1 MSKKTL
7 VNKSKKSK
15 RRLKR
20 SIRRS
25 LAAILMITAIG
36 IAAIPI
42 PENYAEDGS
51 NDNGNEDQNQ
61 PVVTALPYSYKVDAE
76 GADVTVSQASITN
89 GKNKT
94 KQTSYSIVE
103 GERYPV
109 LIWQFQYYTTKDPD
123 LQGVSKDVNIISNY
137 NKSYLTQ
144 TIYINEAI
152 VTDYV
157 QVSVDTYN
165 KYYATANNTEY
176 ELEMDMADSAD
187 KDKAEKFLQKYF
199 PGQYQDYL
207 NACKNYKDG
216 DKPRLSRLVSDLSAD
231 QKLEYYCDQRPG
243 LEGCRL
249 VGVLDDSH
257 WEADSVTSVPAT
269 TVQDVVPRDGE
280 GDGTETNPD
289 PGTEQ
294 IIYDLYI
301 PKKISPVANDS
312 TTDENGYLINGI
324 TQIKGIGDGVFKGV
338 GNVTSLKTSEKIPL
352 NYIGVSAFEDSYIQD
367 IDLRNIEYIS
377 DSAFKSCHNLINI
390 DLSQNT
396 KEIGT
401 EAFYDTGLQN
411 VKLGAEVRTVGP
423 GAFAECTSLQTID
436 FSGVKYS
443 GMTIG
448 KYAFYNAI
456 ALNSVNFGVA
466 DTMAEFEKKT
476 ANTTVDITA
485 IGEGAFAVE
494 DPENGSMSMFTF
506 PSNIAAPITASSQK
520 GLGDY
525 VLAGRANL
533 QYVTMPSSFGRQSR
547 VKVPDNTFYYCFNL
561 ACVKFPDN
569 SVGSCGYA
577 TYDSAKLFAN
587 VTNDAFYVK
596 GPKMVTPGAKDDKD
610 VALPR
615 QATWEAVTTVS
626 NTVPY
631 LYIDNNKEYY
641 EIGYKDER
649 TGGNYLLCIDNK
661 GVLTSCTRK
670 DKTSSGTVEELII
683 PAQVGKVNVVSI
695 DKNCFSDEG
704 LNNAVKKLTIE
715 DNSISKIDD
724 SVFKGWEVL
733 EKVTIGNSVKS
744 IGKEAFKDCTQLID
758 VTFNSPEDHAS
769 FTIGTDA
776 FKTGSERL
784 TFHGD
789 IVNGYAP
796 FTWAMDKNNII
807 KTDDNGTGEIRV
819 CYQSLFPTYLTVMY
833 NPNTDM
839 VTLLDYPKS
848 SQVSKLLNEKYESEF
863 KKKGYTS
870 YEKMREGESYDEY
883 SDSDPAN
890 PTENDNRRIRFAQ
903 RWRDEVAAVT
913 DPQQQADAEEALYAS
928 GDYGPWIN
936 SAFSS
941 KWDEWTDGVPGG
953 TGGSANAENAQ
964 NVFLSSVHTMTD
976 WLFEPLVVYANNLPK
991 AYYDRFP
998 FDVVKNRS
1006 AVRPYIAPS
1015 DEEQLLV
1022 DGTQAINVPAG
1033 VDSIDV
1039 LGYRDS
1045 KMQDGETDGPK
1056 KNDKNIQTYLT
1067 GRNGIWDART
1077 EEMYTNDSSGFDR
1090 DNTKIQPGL
1099 FSGKYDDY
1107 NLSEVDAKADGSN
1120 ERNVRGNDQI
1130 VSVTLGSVKYLPKY
1144 AFDSCEQL
1152 RMVTLGPD
1160 CADIGTAPFRGCYT
1174 LINVNCDGNRK
1185 YMADNG
1191 IIYSRDTVAADT
1203 DLGNYAGTYTIE
1215 ECLYAR
1221 GKSGGVG
1228 TPTVPE
1234 PGYNEGQETVTIS
1247 RVKEIRDGAFEEC
1260 VNVTKVYLD
1269 TALNLTKIPKD
1280 CFKNC
1285 EHVQQI
1291 WMPRTVNYIDE
1302 GAFAYDNNLG
1312 ELSIPGKE
1320 VFISAKA
1327 FVDKTISGKSL
1338 VTTISTYA
1346 DSSARRYA
1354 EKYADDYLL
1363 DYQEK
1368 TSEWTVI
1375 FLDADG
1381 NQIGNTLYKV
1391 NNSRLTEDE
1400 IPAAP
1405 EKEGWVFEKWISTSG
1420 AEVSAPITTDTVFI
1434 AQGYSANGMVDGKHY
1449 TVDFY
1454 CQVCGKQM
1462 GNTQLIEPGAAA
1474 VPPSNLPDHDHKGY
1488 TFTGWSSDEY
1498 LNVQKNLIILGMFS
1512 GSGTSGGSSGTN
1524 NGGNTTT
1531 SNNTSNTTSNRSTST
1546 SATSSSTSA
1555 TSTSTGATGKYTVTV
1570 VNGSGSGSYDVGT
1583 TVIIAANTPATGKV
1597 FSKWTTESQG
1607 VTLASVSMTAT
1618 TFVMPANNVTITANY
1633 VDGAPAAGGTVSTG
1647 TGNTNNRDTGNGSTR
1662 VDITKPGISNKDLAT
1677 ATVNGSTD
1685 NFVVKISETDE
1696 ATQAVV
1702 NALTNKY
1709 GNLESILYYAMDISL
1724 YDSTGTT
1731 KITNTQGLSV
1741 DITIPLPDAL
1751 TLYAGNNMAGAVV
1764 SDQLEDL
1771 SERFTTINGIPCI
1784 SFTATHFSP
1793 YTIYVNTQ
1801 NLSEGLLDS
1810 TPKTGDPIHPKWF
1823 LSLGLACLS
1832 IILFIKKDKKSVKVK
1847 TV

>member
-7 VNKSKKSK
+7 ANKSKKSK

-36 IAAIPI
+36 VAAIPV
-42 PENYAEDGS
+42 PENYATDG
-51 NDNGNEDQNQ
+51 DDIITDDPDEGD
-61 PVVTALPYSYKVDAE
+61 VVVPSRPYAYDVTT
-76 GADVTVSQASITN
+76 ADVTVDENVTSAE
-89 GKNKT
+89 GKTHKG
-94 KQTSYSIVE
+94 TSYTVYIAETS
-103 GERYPV
+103 PV
-109 LIWQFQYYTTKDPD
+109 LIKEFEFFNTRNDG
-123 LQGVSKDVNIISNY
+123 QGANIISRY
-137 NKSYLTQ
+137 NKNYLRD
-144 TIYINEAI
+144 TIYVYENITTEYNVIEK
-152 VTDYV
+152 T
-157 QVSVDTYN
+157 TYN
-165 KYYATANNTEY
+165 TWYANTNNSGKTYKLQMNDNANNTKE
-176 ELEMDMADSAD
+176 
-187 KDKAEKFLQKYF
+187 AEDFLQKF
-199 PGQYQDYL
+199 FAAEYQTYL
-207 NACKNYKDG
+207 DQCKNYKQG
-216 DKPRLSRLVSDLSAD
+216 DAYIPVIEKTPADLSPEN
-231 QKLEYYCDQRPG
+231 KLIYYCDKTPG
-243 LEGCRL
+243 LEGFKL
-249 VGVLDDSH
+249 VEVIDERDKSM
-257 WEADSVTSVPAT
+257 
-269 TVQDVVPRDGE
+269 DVVEDSTG
-280 GDGTETNPD
+280 GTGS
-289 PGTEQ
+289 GTGSTSGNTAANNKTV
-294 IIYDLYI
+294 YI
-301 PKKISPVANDS
+301 PQKITLTAGETDLSFDQNGFS
-312 TTDENGYLINGI
+312 RLNTTSIR
-324 TQIKGIGDGVFKGV
+324 GIGDEVFYGVQ
-338 GNVTSLKTSEKIPL
+338 NVTSLVTSDAIPME
-352 NYIGVSAFEDSYIQD
+352 YIGVSAFENSYLESI
-367 IDLRNIEYIS
+367 NISNIRAIS
-377 DSAFKSCHNLINI
+377 DRAFKGCHIVNLSIGK
-390 DLSQNT
+390 NT
-396 KEIGT
+396 QVIGT
-401 EAFYDTGLQN
+401 EAFCALNLQ
-411 VKLGAEVRTVGP
+411 EVRFPEGSGITEIGP
-423 GAFAECTSLQTID
+423 GAFAKCGQLRKID
-436 FSGVKYS
+436 FSQVPISSYLK
-443 GMTIG
+443 IDR
-448 KYAFYNAI
+448 YAFYNAV
-456 ALNSVNFGVA
+456 ALDSVIFMGSGKDTTMEEFNKPSAA
-466 DTMAEFEKKT
+466 DT
-476 ANTTVDITA
+476 VQVGY

-494 DPENGSMSMFTF
+494 DTATGGMNMFTF
-506 PSNIAAPITASSQK
+506 PTFINNADS
-520 GLGDY
+520 LGDY

-533 QYVTMPSSFGRQSR
+533 QYVTMPARFGKDRPSPM
-547 VKVPDNTFYYCFNL
+547 VPDNTFYYCFNL

-569 SVGSCGYA
+569 NGASCG
-577 TYDSAKLFAN
+577 FAN
-587 VTNDAFYVK
+587 YNSKILFSTVTNEDFYVK
-596 GPKMVTPGAKDDKD
+596 GPEMTLPNGNDPAS
-610 VALPR
+610 PR
-615 QATWEAVTTVS
+615 QATWEAETAVS
-626 NTVPY
+626 KTVPY
-631 LYIDNNKEYY
+631 LYVRKNKEYY
-641 EIGYKDER
+641 EISDG
-649 TGGNYLLCIDNK
+649 TYLLCIDSQ

-670 DKTSSGTVEELII
+670 NKNSSGIVEELVI
-683 PAQVGKVNVVSI
+683 PEQVGNVKVTSI
-695 DKNCFSDEG
+695 AKNCFSDEG
-704 LNNAVKKLTIE
+704 LNDSVRKLLIE

-724 SVFKGWEVL
+724 EVFKGWEIL

-744 IGKEAFKDCTQLID
+744 IGKEAFKDCNQLID

-776 FKTGSERL
+776 FKTGSDRL

-807 KTDDNGTGEIRV
+807 KTDENGNGDIRV

-848 SQVSKLLNEKYESEF
+848 SQISRLLNKKYESEIDR
-863 KKKGYTS
+863 KGYDSYEDMKEQES
-870 YEKMREGESYDEY
+870 YEKYRDSYY
-883 SDSDPAN
+883 
-890 PTENDNRRIRFAQ
+890 NDRRVTFAK
-903 RWRDEVAAVT
+903 RWQDEVMSAADET
-913 DPQQQADAEEALYAS
+913 AKEAAKTQIYNS
-928 GDYGPWIN
+928 SDYGPWVN
-936 SAFSS
+936 PQFSWE
-941 KWDEWTDGVPGG
+941 WDEWVNGAPTSTPTPTPPTPDPDEDDDSGDDD
-953 TGGSANAENAQ
+953 SAMNGMLAT
-964 NVFLSSVHTMTD
+964 VHTLTD
-976 WLFEPLVVYANNLPK
+976 WLFEPLVVYASDLPD
-991 AYYDRFP
+991 AYYAHEGNAFNI
-998 FDVVKNRS
+998 VTNRS
-1006 AVRPYIAPS
+1006 AENTFISPS
-1015 DEEQLLV
+1015 DEEIKLV
-1022 DGTQAINVPAG
+1022 DATQYIDVPAG

-1039 LGYRDS
+1039 RGYC
-1045 KMQDGETDGPK
+1045 KNLLADGETVGRSRNDGNK
-1056 KNDKNIQTYLT
+1056 DIYLT
-1067 GRNGIWDART
+1067 GRDGVWDAYT
-1077 EEMYTNDSSGFDR
+1077 ETMYSNDSSGTDR
-1090 DNTKIQPGL
+1090 DGIRIVPGL

-1107 NLSEVDAKADGSN
+1107 SLTAAEAEAEGAREK
-1120 ERNVRGNDQI
+1120 NVRGNDQI
-1130 VSVTLGSVKYLPKY
+1130 KTVKLGSVKYFPDY

-1152 RMVTLGPD
+1152 QMVTLGPD

-1174 LINVNCDGNRK
+1174 LTNVNCDGNRK
-1185 YMADNG
+1185 YTADNG

-1203 DLGNYAGTYTIE
+1203 DLGSYEGTYTIE

-1228 TPTVPE
+1228 TPVVPE
-1234 PGYNEGQETVTIS
+1234 PGYSDGKETVTIS

-1269 TALNLTKIPKD
+1269 TALNLTRIPKD

-1285 EHVQQI
+1285 EHVQLI

-1327 FVDKTISGKSL
+1327 FVDAKVSGKTL
-1338 VTTISTYA
+1338 VTTVTTYA

-1368 TSEWTVI
+1368 TSEWTVV

-1381 NQIGNTLYKV
+1381 NQIGDTLYKI
-1391 NNSRLTEDE
+1391 NNSKLTEDE

-1454 CQVCGKQM
+1454 CQVCGLQM

-1474 VPPSNLPDHDHKGY
+1474 VPPSNMPDHDHKGY
-1488 TFTGWSSDEY
+1488 TFTKWSSDEY
-1498 LNVQKNLIILGMFS
+1498 LNVQKNLTILGMFS
-1512 GSGTSGGSSGTN
+1512 GSGTSGGSSGTTSK
-1524 NGGNTTT
+1524 GSSNTSNKT
-1531 SNNTSNTTSNRSTST
+1531 SNNTSNSST
-1546 SATSSSTSA
+1546 SSTSA

-1832 IILFIKKDKKSVKVK
+1832 IILFMKKDKKSVKVK